1 MSIAEVRSGIGT
13 TIAFATSAFTA
24 RVKGYTDLSVERTT
38 LDGTHM
44 GTAASVAAPFT
55 GLHFK
60 EMVPGDL
67 ATVGDLQLDIV
78 FDPDENTVPIAA
90 DEEVITITFATV
102 GAQTAGAT
110 WVFTGFVSKFDA
122 AIPHDGLMTGSITL
136 VVNGEP
142 TWTPGAIA

>member
-13 TIAFATSAFTA
+13 VLTFATSTFTA
-24 RVKGYTDLSVERTT
+24 RIKGYTDLSVERTT

-44 GTAASVAAPFT
+44 GTSASATAPFT

-90 DEEVITITFATV
+90 DEEVITITFAKV
-102 GAQTAGAT
+102 GAQITGAT

-122 AIPHDGLMTGSITL
+122 AIPHDGLMTGSLTM

-142 TWTPGAIA
+142 TWTAGA